1 MRCVIT
7 RTRSAFGIL
16 SLLLALVTGSADAAA
31 PLPSLRSPD
40 LAQGP
45 YSSMHMLLEKT
56 FLKVDVLTVDVRFGK
71 AVHPRLTELV
81 KGQAYSDELAKQV
94 AAVAIGADDALI
106 QLKFVR
112 DVSLEQWMDGVKE
125 NLEQAR
131 EAGLITKKVQ
141 QRVSQGLP
149 GWFAAVKERGYKNGD
164 RVLYRVR
171 PDGLRTAVVTAD
183 GKVLVDRL
191 DGDKDAPRVVM
202 ASYFAPKSDFRELLL
217 RSLFK
222 SPG

>member
-1 MRCVIT
+1 MRRAIT
-7 RTRSAFGIL
+7 STRSAFGTL
-16 SLLLALVTGSADAAA
+16 TLLLALVAGSAVAAA
-31 PLPSLRSPD
+31 PPPSLRSTE

-71 AVHPRLTELV
+71 AVHPRLAELV
-81 KGQAYSDELAKQV
+81 KGQSYSDELAKQV
-94 AAVAIGADDALI
+94 ADLAIRADDALI

-131 EAGLITKKVQ
+131 EAGLITKKLQ

-149 GWFAAVKERGYKNGD
+149 GWFAALKERGYKTGD

-171 PDGLRTAVVTAD
+171 PDGLRTVVVTVD

-191 DGDKDAPRVVM
+191 DADKEAPRVVM
-202 ASYFAPKSDFRELLL
+202 ASYFAPRSDFRDLLV

>member
-1 MRCVIT
+1 MRRVIT
-7 RTRSAFGIL
+7 RTRFAFGTL
-16 SLLLALVTGSADAAA
+16 TLLLALVAGSADAAA

-56 FLKVDVLTVDVRFGK
+56 ILKVDVLTVDVRFGK

-81 KGQAYSDELAKQV
+81 KDKSYSDELAKQV
-94 AAVAIGADDALI
+94 ADVAIRADDALI

-149 GWFAAVKERGYKNGD
+149 GWFAALKERGYKTGD

-171 PDGLRTAVVTAD
+171 PDGLRTAVVTVD

-191 DGDKDAPRVVM
+191 DPDKEATRVVT
-202 ASYFAPKSDFRELLL
+202 ASYFAPKSDFRELLV